1 MVMLPRQPFRQTRAH
16 KGHRKLFRAGF
27 CLAVLSLACIQ
38 AVADTG
44 NNHRRIVLI
53 GATAASAGD
62 LIEQA
67 LEAGHEVI
75 GVTRRPESMELQHER
90 FTAVY
95 GDVYKIDTI
104 AAVLTGD
111 EVVISYIDINFP
123 FGPEIPAGVDLFSRG
138 TSNIIEAMKL
148 KGNRRL
154 FVTSNMAAEYV
165 VLDKPGPGAQFRD
178 LMGWNRRHKYA
189 DARLMETIVEGSELD
204 YTILR
209 MPHLV
214 PGEPTGEVNIVV
226 GKNAYNTAV
235 KNQTPPRTLTVAD
248 LSAFILEQ
256 MNSDEYVEARVG
268 IYN

>member
-1 MVMLPRQPFRQTRAH
+1 MSAIALSRPARISRWFVTIATPAAL
-16 KGHRKLFRAGF
+16 
-27 CLAVLSLACIQ
+27 CLVVLSLAWIH
-38 AVADTG
+38 AAANAADE
-44 NNHRRIVLI
+44 HRRIVLI

-67 LEAGHEVI
+67 LAAGHEVI

-95 GDVYKIDTI
+95 GDVYEVDTI

-111 EVVISYIDINFP
+111 EVVISYIDIDFP

-138 TSNIIEAMKL
+138 TSNIIEAMKR

-214 PGEPTGEVNIVV
+214 PAEPTGKVNIIV
-226 GKNAYNTAV
+226 GKNSYNTAV